1 MFNKII
7 TMMSIST
14 LLILTGCAM
23 IEKSNATD
31 TEQLLAAAG
40 FTMKLADTPEKQANI
55 AAMTQRKVVAHSK
68 NATVQYAYADAE
80 FCKCIY
86 LGSEQNYQQYQ
97 KIAVEKN
104 IARMNEDAELNWG
117 AWGGWRGREY
127 YYY

>member
-7 TMMSIST
+7 SIISIST

-23 IEKSNATD
+23 IEKTNATD

-40 FTMKLADTPEKQANI
+40 FTMKLADTPEKLDNI
-55 AAMTQRKVVAHSK
+55 AAMTQRKVVAHSE
-68 NATVQYAYADAE
+68 NGTVQYAYADAE